1 LAETIGRGTGKGKQR
16 NIGIMECWNDGIM
29 GHIETLD
36 LGRRSVPRGVV
47 ASLLH
52 RGLEDRP
59 SALRI

>member
-1 LAETIGRGTGKGKQR
+1 
-16 NIGIMECWNDGIM
+16 M

-59 SALRI
+59 SALRIQDRESVTTFF

>member
-1 LAETIGRGTGKGKQR
+1 
-16 NIGIMECWNDGIM
+16 MECWNNGMM